1 LGLSSNTVLT
11 MVGIWFMIL
20 IAAFIAAGV
29 LTQLGLQLD
38 PMPAVRWVLRRGK
51 DTRHDTPRSVGGQ
64 P

>member
-1 LGLSSNTVLT
+1 MLT
-11 MVGIWFMIL
+11 MVGIWFMVL
-20 IAAFIAAGV
+20 VAAFTAAGV

-51 DTRHDTPRSVGGQ
+51 DTRHDTPRSVGGS